1 MNNTESAR
9 KQRAVVVVAKPRVT
23 FLQLPSDIVWLIYQ
37 SLPQK
42 DRDAFIIACRMIA
55 VMHPDA
61 IGFAYP
67 SPGCEDIKLTH
78 WQPPDNNIIC
88 ITREKRCH
96 CCFPIPSSVNYD
108 AGATIAMRHSRCLPE
123 LRNTD
128 TRREGFTY
136 DDLYMAIGY
145 RSFACFRYIY
155 RHGCVR
161 ALSDPRRQ
169 SILCECLE
177 TAIDCG
183 CGRIAQY
190 LIKRGARIVGCPRY
204 YSVDGEDDLERISGN
219 ETSARCMRLV
229 RRAQGAD
236 WNPNHWCAVV
246 EKNIQFTLFE
256 CVCNGE
262 PDAIIRGEVD
272 FSNQVY
278 RRVAAS
284 YAYLIRHATKFFP
297 QTAICVAAS
306 LGNDRMMCDAL
317 RFGDVD
323 PCDLWF
329 EMGVAA
335 RMGWVKCMWILYR
348 YGVEVTPNVRALADA
363 SGNRS
368 CMRLARILCPR

>member
-1 MNNTESAR
+1 MR
-9 KQRAVVVVAKPRVT
+9 PR
-23 FLQLPSDIVWLIYQ
+23 
-37 SLPQK
+37 
-42 DRDAFIIACRMIA
+42 
-55 VMHPDA
+55 
-61 IGFAYP
+61 
-67 SPGCEDIKLTH
+67 
-78 WQPPDNNIIC
+78 
-88 ITREKRCH
+88 
-96 CCFPIPSSVNYD
+96 
-108 AGATIAMRHSRCLPE
+108 
-123 LRNTD
+123 
-128 TRREGFTY
+128 
-136 DDLYMAIGY
+136 
-145 RSFACFRYIY
+145 
-155 RHGCVR
+155 
-161 ALSDPRRQ
+161 LSGPRRQ
-169 SILCECLE
+169 SILDECLE

-183 CGRIAQY
+183 CSRIARY
-190 LIKRGARIVGCPRY
+190 LIKRGARIVGCPGY
-204 YSVDGEDDLERISGN
+204 CSIDGEADLERISGSN
-219 ETSARCMRLV
+219 TSVRCMRLV

-246 EKNIQFTLFE
+246 EKGIQFTLFE
-256 CVCNGE
+256 CICNDE

-329 EMGVAA
+329 EMGVARA
-335 RMGWVKCMWILYR
+335 WLGQMHVDSLPVR
-348 YGVEVTPNVRALADA
+348 VEVTPNVRALADA